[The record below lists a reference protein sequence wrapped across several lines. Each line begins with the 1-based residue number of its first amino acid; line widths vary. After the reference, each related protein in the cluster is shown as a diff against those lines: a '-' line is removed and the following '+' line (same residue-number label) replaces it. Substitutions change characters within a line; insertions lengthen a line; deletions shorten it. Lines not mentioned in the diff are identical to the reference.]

1 MKIGMTAIVVG
12 VTMLM
17 SSAAAPAAPQQAG
30 PEVIVGGVGSASQQ
44 VMRQVAPQYGLGMTF
59 ATRSG
64 DYLADVDVVI
74 RDQQGRQVVSTVS
87 EGPMMLVDLPGGR
100 YQVEATYQGQ
110 ELQRQ
115 VTVPESGHR
124 QLLMHW

>member
-1 MKIGMTAIVVG
+1 MKIGMTAIVFG
-12 VTMLM
+12 AALAMG
-17 SSAAAPAAPQQAG
+17 SAAALAAPPQG
-30 PEVIVGGVGSASQQ
+30 SPEVIVGGVGAASQQ
-44 VMRQVAPQYGLGMTF
+44 MMRQVAPQYGLGMTF

-64 DYLADVDVVI
+64 NYLADVGVVI

-100 YQVEATYQGQ
+100 YAVEATYQGR
-110 ELQRQ
+110 ELVRQ

-124 QLLMHW
+124 QLVMHW